1 MMAFLLKCSL
11 SIFWALAFNL
21 YRNKALTKD
30 HSLTVKTLTTS
41 EFTDCLYLLFFS
53 SKMDAKL
60 NFMSES
66 IHICYTYLAIG
77 AKRIDIF
84 RFNMWQK

>member
-1 MMAFLLKCSL
+1 MVDFLLKFSL

-21 YRNKALTKD
+21 YRNTALTKD
-30 HSLTVKTLTTS
+30 HSLTVKTLTTP
-41 EFTDCLYLLFFS
+41 EVTDCLYLLFFS
-53 SKMDAKL
+53 PKMDAKL

-66 IHICYTYLAIG
+66 IHTYLAIG
-77 AKRIDIF
+77 AKRID